1 MALGPIGGLICEL
14 LITLSFGSRSSNNN
28 MTVQAAER
36 LLHSLRKDL
45 GLLKIRYCVTVLLWV
60 LV

>member
-1 MALGPIGGLICEL
+1 
-14 LITLSFGSRSSNNN
+14 

-36 LLHSLRKDL
+36 LLHSLRKNP
-45 GLLKIRYCVTVLLWV
+45 GPLKIRYCVTAVLGLR